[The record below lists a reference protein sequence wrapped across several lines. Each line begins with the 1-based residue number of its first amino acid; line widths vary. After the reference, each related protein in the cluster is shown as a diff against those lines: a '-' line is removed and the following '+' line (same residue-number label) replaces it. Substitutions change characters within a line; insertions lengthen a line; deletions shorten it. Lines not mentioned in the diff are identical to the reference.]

1 MNLFGA
7 FYGGSA
13 HESDRQAHPT
23 GVRLF
28 FSVIK
33 WHWSRLIKLNLL
45 FLLTCVPI
53 VTIPCAMT
61 AMSKTMGLLL
71 RRKICYPAHDFFKAF
86 AAEWKR
92 SSLVGLVLWGALLLA
107 GFGVW
112 AYSRMEMSMGLA
124 FAAVCA
130 LIAVVAMSAMI
141 YAFPMVAF
149 TELRV
154 RDVLKNAVLLAQM
167 RFPQTLLVLVE
178 VFALIALTYF
188 GGVWTVWILPLIGF
202 SLIALT
208 GTYVAWGAM
217 SQYVIRD
224 DQSTADDAV
233 DETTSQSNPPLEDA
247 TSSRAN

>member
-1 MNLFGA
+1 MNLFGT

-45 FLLTCVPI
+45 FLLMCVPI

-92 SSLVGLVLWGALLLA
+92 SSLVGLALWGVAVMA
-107 GFGVW
+107 GFGIW
-112 AYSRMEMSMGLA
+112 AYTRMDMSMGLV

-130 LIAVVAMSAMI
+130 LIAVVAFSSMI

-167 RFPQTLLVLVE
+167 RFPQTLLVLAE
-178 VFALIALTYF
+178 VVVLIVLTYI
-188 GGVWTVWILPLIGF
+188 GGVWTVWIMPLFGF

-208 GTYVAWGAM
+208 GTYVAWNAM
-217 SQYVIRD
+217 TKYVIRD
-224 DQSTADDAV
+224 DREVADDVV
-233 DETTSQSNPPLEDA
+233 DESASQSNPRLENA
-247 TSSRAN
+247 TSGRSH